1 MQIFKLSPDEKY
13 FTTLELALQAARDN
27 LPGFLAEYRF
37 NGFPSGRKL
46 DFANAFSAYYW
57 RRKLKTQPAVYV
69 EYRGVY
75 PERWR
80 QRPSGYFCIEPIEVI
95 ER

>member
-13 FTTLELALQAARDN
+13 FTTLELALNAAREN

-37 NGFPSGRKL
+37 NGFPSRRKL
-46 DFANAFSAYYW
+46 HPLHAFSADYW
-57 RRKLKTQPAVYV
+57 RRKLKTHPDVYV
-69 EYRGVY
+69 EYCGVY

-80 QRPSGYFCIEPIEVI
+80 QRPSGYFCIEPIDVI
-95 ER
+95 DR